1 MSTEQVNNL
10 VSELF
15 IYITGEV
22 SKEQLLN
29 HITQELN
36 MPQEVAEHVNY
47 LFCDAIDINTGANMF
62 PIKCYEEEGI

>member
-15 IYITGEV
+15 IYIIGEV

-29 HITQELN
+29 HITQELK
-36 MPQEVAEHVNY
+36 MPQEVAEHVKY
-47 LFCDAIDINTGANMF
+47 LFCDTIDINTGANLF
-62 PIKCYEEEGI
+62 PIK